1 MMRSQVCFILIIS
14 AILCI
19 GCDSPVHYK
28 DVRVQSG
35 LEDFWGGHYE
45 WHTALLFISSEV
57 GFIIGR
63 TVKEGAPTWGEEVS
77 KDFWYKNAMC
87 WKTTD
92 GGKTWAGQ
100 YITDGEA
107 KEIVEKDGTIYLLIE
122 KKEAERDK
130 WSDIYISRD
139 QGCTW
144 KKKCEIPAQDSYHL
158 HVMDSSHMIIN
169 AYFELIETK
178 DGGKTWKKIPTRGT
192 FYKEFYTRDHVYYFY
207 LSHLPY
213 KDGDYVV
220 RQRLVDGKYQ
230 QVQLPDKLQGEGGI
244 DDIIFCSNRNELRV
258 YRIHENMSLSH
269 LHTFK
274 RGHWQ
279 RLDYV
284 AKHGSRLYISI
295 HTNRANLFTRRRC
308 FFYSPDG
315 GNTWENLGNGAADWL
330 TPGEFMTNVVDN
342 QTFRMI
348 FYNEN
353 SEVLGTFSC
362 EL

>member
-1 MMRSQVCFILIIS
+1 MQSRINLILIIS
-14 AILCI
+14 TILYISCN
-19 GCDSPVHYK
+19 SPVHYK
-28 DVRVQSG
+28 SVRVQSG
-35 LEDFWGGHYE
+35 LGDSPEIFERNERY
-45 WHTALLFISSEV
+45 TAILFLSPRV
-57 GFIIGR
+57 GLITGL
-63 TVKEGAPTWGEEVS
+63 THKKGAPTWGEEVS

-158 HVMDSSHMIIN
+158 HVMDSSRMIIN
-169 AYFELIETK
+169 AHYGLIETK

-192 FYKEFYTRDHVYYFY
+192 FYNEFYTRDHVYYFY
-207 LSHLPY
+207 LSH

-230 QVQLPDKLQGEGGI
+230 QVQLPDDLTGTGGI
-244 DDIIFCSNRNELRV
+244 DDIIFCYNRNELRV

-269 LHTFK
+269 LHTFE
-274 RGHWQ
+274 RGRWQ
-279 RLDYV
+279 KVDYV

-295 HTNRANLFTRRRC
+295 RTNRANLFTRRRC

-330 TPGEFMTNVVDN
+330 TPGELMTDLVDN
-342 QTFRMI
+342 QAFKTI
-348 FYNEN
+348 FYNPFSN
-353 SEVLGTFSC
+353 VLGIFSRK
-362 EL
+362 L